1 MRIED
6 SELKL
11 IMIKILINSD
21 KRMIILKSV
30 LISDCLVE
38 DIIEYLVFNLNG
50 VDRIIEIDI
59 GRSLNIVI
67 DRSKLE
73 RQFIESV
80 MIEKFRNNSQKILM
94 LNSFEW
100 NLYYFLII
108 LHQFLR

>member
-100 NLYYFLII
+100 NSYYFLII